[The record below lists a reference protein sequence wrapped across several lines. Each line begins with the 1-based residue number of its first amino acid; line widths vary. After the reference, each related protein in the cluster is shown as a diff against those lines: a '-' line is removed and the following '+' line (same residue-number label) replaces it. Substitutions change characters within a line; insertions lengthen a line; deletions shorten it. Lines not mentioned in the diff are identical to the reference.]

1 MCKTLKAPKQIKFCT
16 YVWECAQRYL
26 ENMGPALPK
35 QIKSE
40 RYVWECAPPE
50 VLEPSLRRWHGENV
64 TQVRRQDLRQT
75 LDEGNN
81 YVRHL
86 LDYSLSILLNRSR
99 FFLFLLAIEITH

>member
-40 RYVWECAPPE
+40 RYVWGCAPPE

-81 YVRHL
+81 YVCHL
-86 LDYSLSILLNRSR
+86 LDYSLSIK
-99 FFLFLLAIEITH
+99 